1 MFKYNISLPKK
12 KADDCYSKKS
22 IIFAVTNH

>member
-1 MFKYNISLPKK
+1 MFKYNIYKKKK